1 MTALQPH
8 LLIAIMMSTMLYFDA
23 ATDIRQTTY
32 NFIQNKKVSGSIT
45 AIFHARSVQECA
57 SLCEKDPD
65 CFTVNF
71 ATGEEQCE
79 MLASNAEG
87 EVAIEDQIGWTT
99 ICE

>member
-8 LLIAIMMSTMLYFDA
+8 LLIAIMLSTVITIGA
-23 ATDIRQTTY
+23 IEIRQTTY
-32 NFIQNKKVSGSIT
+32 NFIPNKKVIGSIYV
-45 AIFHARSVQECA
+45 IFDARSVQECA